1 MEVKY
6 LFTPAR
12 SSTSHS
18 SHVVYPCSGTSSSS
32 TIPLP
37 LSAEVLAVLPE
48 ASVGCLAATFRRH
61 FLKPS
66 PAQELGCFLAVDTP
80 TSPAAGTLAV
90 DDAADP
96 LSAPL
101 SDFIL
106 LRLNIFAQQNV
117 TTSVRSYS
125 LSERSTRNPLLF
137 EACLDH
143 RMQKKSQSHF
153 KGVGRQTKATW
164 KSIIRTFLRQGNMEF
179 VLWRNEI
186 VLPHI
191 D

>member
-61 FLKPS
+61 FLKPA

-90 DDAADP
+90 DGAADP

-106 LRLNIFAQQNV
+106 SSSVSSGDNIGTELLTV
-117 TTSVRSYS
+117 REVHSVRK
-125 LSERSTRNPLLF
+125 LQPQQQEMKKKCNFQPLLLEGAPLTRNPLR
-137 EACLDH
+137 AA
-143 RMQKKSQSHF
+143 K
-153 KGVGRQTKATW
+153 
-164 KSIIRTFLRQGNMEF
+164 
-179 VLWRNEI
+179 
-186 VLPHI
+186 
-191 D
+191 